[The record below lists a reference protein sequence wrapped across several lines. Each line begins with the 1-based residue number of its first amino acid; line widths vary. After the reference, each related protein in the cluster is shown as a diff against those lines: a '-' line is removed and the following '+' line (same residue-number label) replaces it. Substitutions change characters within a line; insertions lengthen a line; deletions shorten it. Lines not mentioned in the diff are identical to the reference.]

1 MIFVLQVILLALGL
15 FVDHQ
20 YAKYLPMLLPV
31 IYVFIMGPGAFTG
44 TKNIKR
50 EQLELALSKNWVNA
64 EELAKYIH
72 KFWVA
77 LEYSWSARARQNN
90 CVTLSVTSLGLSFWY
105 YSSANTTIA
114 ATIAALSL
122 IFGVILWV
130 MAARVNRP
138 LSIYYDQAAR
148 LSNNPGIHD
157 EWLKA
162 AMSMV
167 AFAELFPDMK
177 KFSYMQNDVLSD
189 EFARQAVNIY
199 RVNKL

>member
-1 MIFVLQVILLALGL
+1 MIFVLQVILLALGI
-15 FVDHQ
+15 FVDHP

-31 IYVFIMGPGAFTG
+31 IYVFIIGPGAFTG
-44 TKNIKR
+44 TRNINR

-64 EELAKYIH
+64 EDLAKYIH

-90 CVTLSVTSLGLSFWY
+90 CVTLSVTSLGLSLWY
-105 YSSANTTIA
+105 YTSANTTIA
-114 ATIAALSL
+114 ALSL
-122 IFGVILWV
+122 VFGVVLWV

-138 LSIYYDQAAR
+138 LSIYYDKAAR
-148 LSNNPGIHD
+148 LSNNPGIRD

-162 AMSMV
+162 AMSIV

-189 EFARQAVNIY
+189 DFARQAVNIY
-199 RVNKL
+199 RLNKL

>member
-44 TKNIKR
+44 TRNINR

-77 LEYSWSARARQNN
+77 LGGYGVGHDIPA
-90 CVTLSVTSLGLSFWY
+90 SFKK
-105 YSSANTTIA
+105 SINR
-114 ATIAALSL
+114 
-122 IFGVILWV
+122 FG
-130 MAARVNRP
+130 
-138 LSIYYDQAAR
+138 
-148 LSNNPGIHD
+148 PGGRIHR
-157 EWLKA
+157 
-162 AMSMV
+162 
-167 AFAELFPDMK
+167 
-177 KFSYMQNDVLSD
+177 N
-189 EFARQAVNIY
+189 
-199 RVNKL
+199 